1 MQEISRI
8 IKPSRAILPF
18 FQLIIAAFTVAIVFV
33 SYTYIPIKIIMLTAC
48 GVFTATGAFTVL
60 IYFPLWFKHLQY
72 SIDNETITKKSG
84 AIFRFERT
92 VKFSSIQFCDIIS
105 TPFSSH
111 TSLNFLVLNVYGGK
125 MLLLFL
131 KKSEMDFILHRTGKD
146 YC

>member
-1 MQEISRI
+1 MQDISRI
-8 IKPSRAILPF
+8 IKPGKAVLPL
-18 FQLIIAAFTVAIVFV
+18 FQLISAAFTVAVVFV
-33 SYTYIPIKIIMLTAC
+33 AYTYIPVRIIMLIVC
-48 GVFTATGAFTVL
+48 GVFTAAGAFIVF
-60 IYFPLWFKHLQY
+60 IYFPLWFSHLQY
-72 SIDNETITKKSG
+72 SIDSETITKKSG

-131 KKSEMDFILHRTGKD
+131 KKSELDLILHRTGKD